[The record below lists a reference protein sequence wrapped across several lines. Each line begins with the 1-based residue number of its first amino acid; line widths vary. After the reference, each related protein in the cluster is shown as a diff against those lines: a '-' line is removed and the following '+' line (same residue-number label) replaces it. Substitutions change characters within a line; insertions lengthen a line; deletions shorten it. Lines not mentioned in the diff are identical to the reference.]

1 MCSYIWFAIHPLF
14 IKKNPTFDSSKEK
27 REKKRPQ
34 TSLKTSG
41 EEMKYCYYKD
51 KVRKT

>member
-14 IKKNPTFDSSKEK
+14 IKKPLHLILHRK
-27 REKKRPQ
+27 RKKKRPQ

>member
-14 IKKNPTFDSSKEK
+14 INKTLHLTLQRR
-27 REKKRPQ
+27 REKRPQ